1 MQKQHKQ
8 LSHRRAQNHYRK
20 KVICLYDQQNSAT
33 AAAALQ
39 EVIHNQPSL
48 GTVAEFIKN

>member
-1 MQKQHKQ
+1 MQKQLKQ
-8 LSHRRAQNHYRK
+8 LSHHRAQNRYRK
-20 KVICLYDQQNSAT
+20 KAICLYDQQNCPT

-48 GTVAEFIKN
+48 GAVVEFIKN